1 MIKNLRVAA
10 LCVVVL
16 LAALPLVVN
25 AQNVPSENTLVVAQS
40 ADISTLEV
48 FTQSSRP
55 ESNIFGHVF
64 ATLLDVNEAGEFVMY
79 AAESMDVSE
88 DGTAY
93 TFKLREGLT
102 CHDGSPITADDV
114 VFSFERA
121 NMTNADGSKVFTG
134 HQAGY
139 VMQSLGYDSVSA
151 SDDYTVTVNLKGPQ
165 PTAPGLLADVY
176 ILCREVYEPMSL
188 DQAAVTMVGSGPYRF
203 VEWVPDDY
211 VLIEKVADFPLLDA
225 TFDRIIWRVI
235 PEGSTRVA
243 ELLAG
248 NVDIISNLPPDQVSA
263 VNDSGVATAQVVAGT
278 RRIYIGF
285 NQRNLWDDTEGGLAI
300 KNTDVRV
307 ALQYAVDIP
316 TICETLLNTP
326 CERATSLVN
335 PPNGNPNLQP
345 YPYDPAK
352 AEELLDAAGYPRR
365 DDGTRFEITLQAPRG
380 RYVND
385 ANVALAIGQYLSDI
399 GVKTNVEIIE
409 WAEYVPLIRAHDAGP
424 MFLLGTGG
432 VTWSAISDMND
443 LRIPGGDP
451 NNFAA
456 TNYTE
461 WANMDWFSRWPELLA
476 APEGEAR
483 QQIINEMLEV
493 FYNDPPWLLM
503 YFQPDFYGVS
513 NRVDWTPRRDEV
525 IDVTGA
531 ALK

>member
-1 MIKNLRVAA
+1 MNRHLSRIVL
-10 LCVVVL
+10 LIVL
-16 LAALPLVVN
+16 LALALPVS
-25 AQNVPSENTLVVAQS
+25 AQTVPDENTLVIAQS

-48 FTQSSRP
+48 FTQSARP

-79 AAESMDVSE
+79 AADSMTVSE
-88 DGTAY
+88 DGLDY
-93 TFKLREGLT
+93 TFAIKEGLT

-114 VFSFERA
+114 AFSFERA
-121 NMTNADGSKVFTG
+121 NMLNADGTKTFTG

-139 VMQSLGYDSVSA
+139 VMQSLGYSSVRV
-151 SDDYTVTVNLKGPQ
+151 DDEYTVTISLAGPQ

-188 DQAAVTMVGSGPYRF
+188 DEAATTLVGSGPYRF

-211 VLIEKVADFPLLDA
+211 VLIEKVEGFPLLEA
-225 TFDRIIWRVI
+225 TFDSIVWRVI

-248 NVDIISNLPPDQVSA
+248 NVDIISNLPPDQVEA
-263 VNDSGVATAQVVAGT
+263 VNASDVATAQIIAGT
-278 RRIYIGF
+278 RRIYVGF
-285 NQRNLWDDTEGGLAI
+285 SQRDIWDDTEGGMAI

-307 ALQYAVDIP
+307 ALQYAIDIP
-316 TICETLLNTP
+316 TICATLLNTP
-326 CERATSLVN
+326 CERATGLVN
-335 PPNGNPNLQP
+335 PPNDNPNLEP
-345 YPYDPAK
+345 YPYDPAQ
-352 AEELLDAAGYPRR
+352 AEALLDAAGYPRG
-365 DDGTRFEITLQAPRG
+365 DDGVRFEITLQAPRG

-399 GVKTNVEIIE
+399 GVQTNVEIIE

-432 VTWSAISDMND
+432 VTWSGISDMND

-451 NNFAA
+451 DNFAA

-461 WANMDWFSRWPELLA
+461 WANPDWFSRWPELLS
-476 APEGEAR
+476 APEGEPR

-493 FYNDPPWLLM
+493 FYNDPPWLMM

-513 NRVDWTPRRDEV
+513 NRLDWTPRRDEV
-525 IDVTGA
+525 IDVVGA

>member
-1 MIKNLRVAA
+1 MSRV
-10 LCVVVL
+10 LVM
-16 LAALPLVVN
+16 LAALMSLFTLVVN
-25 AQNVPSENTLVVAQS
+25 AQNVPDENTLVIAQS

-64 ATLLDVNEAGEFVMY
+64 ATLLDVNESGEFVMY
-79 AAESMDVSE
+79 AAESMEVSE

-93 TFKLREGLT
+93 TFTIKQGLT

-114 VFSFERA
+114 AFSFERA
-121 NMTNADGSKVFTG
+121 NMLNADGSKVFTG

-139 VMQSLGYDSVSA
+139 VMQSLGYAGVSV
-151 SDDYTVTVNLKGPQ
+151 DDEYTVTVSLAGPQ

-176 ILCREVYEPMSL
+176 ILCREVYGEMSL
-188 DQAAVTMVGSGPYRF
+188 EDAAVTLVGSGPYRF

-211 VLIEKVADFPLLDA
+211 VLIEKVEGFPLLEA

-248 NVDIISNLPPDQVSA
+248 NVDIISNLPPDQLQA
-263 VNDSGVATAQVVAGT
+263 VNDSGAASGIVVAGT

-285 NQRNLWDDTEGGLAI
+285 SFRDVWDDTEGGMAI

-307 ALQYAVDIP
+307 ALQYAIDIP
-316 TICETLLNTP
+316 TICQTLLNFE
-326 CERATSLVN
+326 CERATGLVN
-335 PPNGNPNLQP
+335 PPNNNPNLEP
-345 YPYDPAK
+345 YPYDPAL
-352 AEELLDAAGYPRR
+352 AEELLDAAGYPRGE
-365 DDGTRFEITLQAPRG
+365 DGVRFEITLQGPRG

-385 ANVALAIGQYLSDI
+385 ANVVLAIGQYLTDI
-399 GVKTNVEIIE
+399 GVQTNVEIIE

-424 MFLLGTGG
+424 MFLLGSGG
-432 VTWSAISDMND
+432 VTWSGISDMND
-443 LRIPGGDP
+443 LRLPGGDP
-451 NNFAA
+451 DNFAA

-461 WANMDWFSRWPELLA
+461 WANPDWFSRWPELLS

-483 QQIINEMLEV
+483 QAVANEMLEV

-513 NRVDWTPRRDEV
+513 SRLNWTPRRDEV
-525 IDVTGA
+525 IDVTRA
-531 ALK
+531 TLN

>member
-1 MIKNLRVAA
+1 MKKTLRVT
-10 LCVVVL
+10 L
-16 LAALPLVVN
+16 LALALLSLLPLVVS
-25 AQNVPSENTLVVAQS
+25 AQNVPDENTLVVAQS

-48 FTQSSRP
+48 FTQSARP

-64 ATLLDVNEAGEFVMY
+64 ATLLDVNEAGEFVLT

-88 DGTAY
+88 DGTEY
-93 TFKLREGLT
+93 TFKIKEGLT

-114 VFSFERA
+114 VFSFQRA
-121 NMTNADGSKVFTG
+121 NMTTDDGTKVFTG

-139 VMQSLGYDSVSA
+139 VMQSLGY
-151 SDDYTVTVNLKGPQ
+151 SDVRLDDEYTMTVILAGPQ

-176 ILCREVYEPMSL
+176 ILCREVYEDMSL
-188 DQAAVTMVGSGPYRF
+188 DEAAVTLVGSGPYRY

-211 VLIEKVADFPLLDA
+211 VLIEKVEGYPLAEA

-248 NVDIISNLPPDQVSA
+248 NVDIIANLPPDQVQA
-263 VNDSGVATAQVVAGT
+263 VNDSGVAVADVVAGT

-285 NQRNLWDDTEGGLAI
+285 NQRDLWDDTEGGLAI
-300 KNTDVRV
+300 KETDVRV

-316 TICETLLNTP
+316 TICETLLNSP
-326 CERATSLVN
+326 CERATGLVN
-335 PPNGNPNLQP
+335 PPNDNPNLEP
-345 YPYDPAK
+345 YPFDPAT
-352 AEELLDAAGYPRR
+352 AEELLDAAGYPRG
-365 DDGTRFEITLQAPRG
+365 DDGVRFEITLQAPRG

-385 ANVALAIGQYLSDI
+385 ANVALAIGQYLSDV
-399 GVKTNVEIIE
+399 GVQTNVEIIE
-409 WAEYVPLIRAHDAGP
+409 WAEYVPLIRAHDTGP
-424 MFLLGTGG
+424 LYLLGSGG
-432 VTWSAISDMND
+432 VTWSPISDMND
-443 LRIPGGDP
+443 LRLPGGDP
-451 NNFAA
+451 DNFAA

-461 WANMDWFSRWPELLA
+461 WANPDWFSRWPELLA

-483 QQIINEMLEV
+483 DQIKNEMLEV
-493 FYNDPPWLLM
+493 FYNDPPWLMM
-503 YFQPDFYGVS
+503 YFQPDFYGVG
-513 NRVDWTPRRDEV
+513 NRLDWTPRRDEV

>member
-1 MIKNLRVAA
+1 MLHKLRLV
-10 LCVVVL
+10 LLIGL
-16 LAALPLVVN
+16 LAALTMIVG
-25 AQNVPSENTLVVAQS
+25 AQNVPTENTLVIAQS

-55 ESNIFGHVF
+55 ESNIFRHVF
-64 ATLLDVNEAGEFVMY
+64 ATLLTVNEEGDFVMY
-79 AAESMDVSE
+79 AADSMEVSD
-88 DGTAY
+88 DGTEY
-93 TFKLREGLT
+93 TFTIKQGLT

-114 VFSFERA
+114 AFSFMRA
-121 NMTNADGSKVFTG
+121 NMRNAEGNKIFTG

-139 VMQSLGYDSVSA
+139 VMQSLGY
-151 SDDYTVTVNLKGPQ
+151 SDVRVDDEFTVTVILAGPQ

-176 ILCREVYEPMSL
+176 ILCREVYEEMSL
-188 DQAAVTMVGSGPYRF
+188 EQAATTMVGSGPYRF

-211 VLIEKVADFPLLDA
+211 VLIEKVEGFPLVDA
-225 TFDRIIWRVI
+225 TFERIIWRVI

-248 NVDIISNLPPDQVSA
+248 NVDIISNLPPDQVDA
-263 VNDSGVATAQVVAGT
+263 VNAAGGARAIVVPGT
-278 RRIYIGF
+278 RRIYVGF
-285 NQRNLWDDTEGGLAI
+285 SQRDIWDDTEGGRAI
-300 KNTDVRV
+300 KDTAVRV

-326 CERATSLVN
+326 CTRATGLVN
-335 PPNGNPNLQP
+335 PPNDNPNLVP
-345 YPYDPAK
+345 YPYDPAR
-352 AEELLDAAGYPRR
+352 AEELLDAAGYPRGE
-365 DDGTRFEITLQAPRG
+365 DGVRFSITLQAPRG

-385 ANVALAIGQYLSDI
+385 ANVALAIGQYLSDV
-399 GVKTNVEIIE
+399 GVDTTVQIIE

-443 LRIPGGDP
+443 LRLPGGDP

-461 WANMDWFSRWPELLA
+461 WANMDWFSRWPELLSA
-476 APEGEAR
+476 EGEAQR
-483 QQIINEMLEV
+483 AIINEMLEV

-513 NRVDWTPRRDEV
+513 DRVNWTPRRDEV
-525 IDVTGA
+525 INVLTA
-531 ALK
+531 TLN